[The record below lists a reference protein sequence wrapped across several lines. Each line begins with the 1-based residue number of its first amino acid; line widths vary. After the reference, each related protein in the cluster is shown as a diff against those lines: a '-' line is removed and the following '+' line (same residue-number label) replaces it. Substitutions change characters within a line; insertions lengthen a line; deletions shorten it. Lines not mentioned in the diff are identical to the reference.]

1 MQANPLLEKP
11 DWIFTSATWTLTYPD
26 TKVLPLSRP
35 ISDHTPYVIQIIS
48 QISKSP
54 IFRFEN
60 YWVDFDGLL
69 DTIHLHWNSTP
80 FYGDAARTMGGKFKQ
95 ARRGL
100 RLWSK
105 ELSS

>member
-54 IFRFEN
+54 I
-60 YWVDFDGLL
+60 L
-69 DTIHLHWNSTP
+69 DLKII
-80 FYGDAARTMGGKFKQ
+80 G
-95 ARRGL
+95 
-100 RLWSK
+100 
-105 ELSS
+105 